1 MEQVQEYVYNNYK
14 HLKDKTLL
22 IVEHDSF
29 YTIRVNEDE
38 SPLILSLNVVQM
50 EILHKPSSQ
59 VITQGENMYTIKY
72 VMGRHICVD
81 DKNVIDRIKLGHLVK
96 WYGGGHVV
104 QKDDKLIICSKIE
117 DAQYEII

>member
-1 MEQVQEYVYNNYK
+1 MNLYTK
-14 HLKDKTLL
+14 PRSKL
-22 IVEHDSF
+22 I
-29 YTIRVNEDE
+29 
-38 SPLILSLNVVQM
+38 Q
-50 EILHKPSSQ
+50 
-59 VITQGENMYTIKY
+59 QGEDMYTIKY

-117 DAQYEII
+117 DAQYETI

>member
-1 MEQVQEYVYNNYK
+1 MN
-14 HLKDKTLL
+14 TL
-22 IVEHDSF
+22 
-29 YTIRVNEDE
+29 T
-38 SPLILSLNVVQM
+38 
-50 EILHKPSSQ
+50 KPSSQ
-59 VITQGENMYTIKY
+59 ILQQGDELYTIKY

-81 DKNVIDRIKLGHLVK
+81 DKIVIDRIKLGHLVK